1 MIWTAATRQMELNIE
16 GKAETANLGKECLV
30 LMSCNILIN
39 TCQLTKSGELKKK
52 KKLGVKAPCTSYN
65 KASWSRCWPSTEYQ
79 FLWYYSWDALL
90 NPWIYSRV
98 CASGSLHA
106 CSKLHNSLLARE
118 CWKHR
123 FRLQI
128 QSLPEFITKP
138 KEFSLQASNWTS
150 WNFHFLLSS
159 QWCCTRWRHHLL
171 PHNDLLCKRV
181 QPHTNGSTN
190 KCNQCLVFHVDKLC
204 NISWNWIPRESWWW
218 NQKFMHSTELLTLN
232 TWRLLKMKLEIYAL
246 DKTLEWSL
254 RHWVSES
261 CLLLNVVVGS
271 NRPNSAEVR
280 KECKASSWAPCCNS
294 IEKQVGLGGKVGGG
308 EFSSLSASL
317 QEL

>member
-1 MIWTAATRQMELNIE
+1 
-16 GKAETANLGKECLV
+16 
-30 LMSCNILIN
+30 
-39 TCQLTKSGELKKK
+39 
-52 KKLGVKAPCTSYN
+52 
-65 KASWSRCWPSTEYQ
+65 
-79 FLWYYSWDALL
+79 L

-106 CSKLHNSLLARE
+106 CSMLHNSLLARE
-118 CWKHR
+118 CWKRR

-128 QSLPEFITKP
+128 QSLLEFITKP

-159 QWCCTRWRHHLL
+159 QQSCTRWGHHLL
-171 PHNDLLCKRV
+171 PHNDVALDDNFIIFFLTVIFYVK
-181 QPHTNGSTN
+181 G
-190 KCNQCLVFHVDKLC
+190 CNRTLMGVTTSVNRCLVFHLDKLC

-218 NQKFMHSTELLTLN
+218 NQKFMHSTELLTSN

-271 NRPNSAEVR
+271 NRSNSAEVR

-294 IEKQVGLGGKVGGG
+294 IEKQVGLGGQGGWG
-308 EFSSLSASL
+308 GVLKSFCKPPGALIWASIEASMENDLQPNSTAGVTVSSLIHFAIWFFISPL
-317 QEL
+317 